1 MEILK
6 QNLSIFF
13 YLGRIGSMYMLNRVW
28 VFCWRF
34 LQHLL
39 LKWSLWGEWSG
50 RFYKRKTDNI
60 IFERLIPS
68 NEGISS
74 AELDQNVLCILI
86 TLLPPPPKKKN
97 KQTNKQKKISVFKN
111 GIIEC
116 ATVSHSAGLFG
127 FLEILFW
134 LYLDPLCLSWILRQ
148 AFYGAFGFF
157 KDRKCGGV
165 PKVFNFKF
173 LIPCVHASEI
183 TNRTFLISPVF
194 YSISVNMVKIE

>member
-1 MEILK
+1 MH
-6 QNLSIFF
+6 Q
-13 YLGRIGSMYMLNRVW
+13 
-28 VFCWRF
+28 
-34 LQHLL
+34 
-39 LKWSLWGEWSG
+39 
-50 RFYKRKTDNI
+50 
-60 IFERLIPS
+60 
-68 NEGISS
+68 
-74 AELDQNVLCILI
+74 CILI

-97 KQTNKQKKISVFKN
+97 KKQKTKQKKISVFKN

-183 TNRTFLISPVF
+183 TNRTFFNISTF
-194 YSISVNMVKIE
+194 LLNFSGYGKNLNKNISLTYFAKSSRESGKNI

>member
-74 AELDQNVLCILI
+74 AELDQNVLCKLI
-86 TLLPPPPKKKN
+86 TLLPPPPPKKN
-97 KQTNKQKKISVFKN
+97 KQTNKQTKKDFSFQKWHNRMCHCLAFRRFVRFSWNIILTVPRSFVFKLN
-111 GIIEC
+111 
-116 ATVSHSAGLFG
+116 SSAS
-127 FLEILFW
+127 ILWCFW
-134 LYLDPLCLSWILRQ
+134 
-148 AFYGAFGFF
+148 FF
-157 KDRKCGGV
+157 QR
-165 PKVFNFKF
+165 PKMWR
-173 LIPCVHASEI
+173 S
-183 TNRTFLISPVF
+183 S
-194 YSISVNMVKIE
+194 

>member
-1 MEILK
+1 MNEVEDSIKEKQTILFLK
-6 QNLSIFF
+6 GW
-13 YLGRIGSMYMLNRVW
+13 YLQMRVSVLPNW
-28 VFCWRF
+28 IKMSFAY
-34 LQHLL
+34 
-39 LKWSLWGEWSG
+39 SLHS
-50 RFYKRKTDNI
+50 F
-60 IFERLIPS
+60 
-68 NEGISS
+68 
-74 AELDQNVLCILI
+74 
-86 TLLPPPPKKKN
+86 PPPQKKN

-148 AFYGAFGFF
+148 AFYGTFGFF